1 MNRMDKNIHSGD
13 YNSDLKLCV
22 LNLTK
27 YTISYNVTLL

>member
-1 MNRMDKNIHSGD
+1 MDKIFHFGD
-13 YNSDLKLCV
+13 YNTDLKLCV